1 MEHIIITSFY
11 SKVVLYPSMDL
22 NNQPAHF
29 LVLPC
34 VNMVKLIPALLDKF
48 DNIKFNKNV
57 TLQIWNLK
65 FCADKTNCTTRSL
78 RRDCILLICILVSS
92 YFIIIMKK
100 VFFWQKK
107 VYEMWKKN
115 PLQGKVKTLT
125 IKFFQTKYFFFRNI
139 QSL

>member
-11 SKVVLYPSMDL
+11 SKVVQYPSMDL

-65 FCADKTNCTTRSL
+65 FCADKTNCTTRSV

-92 YFIIIMKK
+92 YLIIIMKK
-100 VFFWQKK
+100 VFFWQKSIWNVK
-107 VYEMWKKN
+107 IK
-115 PLQGKVKTLT
+115 PLQRKVKTLT
-125 IKFFQTKYFFFRNI
+125 IKFFQTKYLFFRNI

>member
-1 MEHIIITSFY
+1 
-11 SKVVLYPSMDL
+11 MDL

-65 FCADKTNCTTRSL
+65 QQNKLHHSISKARLHFVNLHISVF
-78 RRDCILLICILVSS
+78 IS
-92 YFIIIMKK
+92 YYHHEKSVFLTKK
-100 VFFWQKK
+100 SIWNVKIK
-107 VYEMWKKN
+107 
-115 PLQGKVKTLT
+115 PLQRKVKTLT
-125 IKFFQTKYFFFRNI
+125 IKFFQTKYFFFGIYRVSSISVVTTSYKRLNI
-139 QSL
+139 IFFI

>member
-1 MEHIIITSFY
+1 MEHITITSFY
-11 SKVVLYPSMDL
+11 SKVVQYPSMDL

-115 PLQGKVKTLT
+115 PVQRKVKTLT